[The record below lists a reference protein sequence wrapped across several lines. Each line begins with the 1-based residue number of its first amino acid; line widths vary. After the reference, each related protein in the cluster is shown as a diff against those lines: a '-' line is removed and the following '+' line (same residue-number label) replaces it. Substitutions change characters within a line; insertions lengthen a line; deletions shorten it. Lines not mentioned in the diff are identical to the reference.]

1 MCYVVLFLYILQ
13 SVVHPPPSLLFHEV
27 CPGVVKIAP

>member
-1 MCYVVLFLYILQ
+1 MCYVLLLCILR
-13 SVVHPPPSLLFHEV
+13 SAVHPPPSLLFHEV